1 MLPVQLAWG
10 NLSLED
16 RLDGTVLIWHV
27 GDLRP
32 KGIERSA
39 GKLAVW
45 TGQQVQ
51 QVAVPW
57 TMTATGVDHLYRGLL
72 TIDCSVEAGVVMGMR
87 DTPPDGE

>member
-1 MLPVQLAWG
+1 M
-10 NLSLED
+10 ED

-45 TGQQVQ
+45 TGQQV
-51 QVAVPW
+51 
-57 TMTATGVDHLYRGLL
+57 
-72 TIDCSVEAGVVMGMR
+72 VVMGMR

>member
-1 MLPVQLAWG
+1 MGQPLIGGPIGRDRAHLAC
-10 NLSLED
+10 
-16 RLDGTVLIWHV
+16 R
-27 GDLRP
+27 RP

>member
-1 MLPVQLAWG
+1 MNTRLSNNRCYQY
-10 NLSLED
+10 NLRGATSHWRTD
-16 RLDGTVLIWHV
+16 
-27 GDLRP
+27 
-32 KGIERSA
+32 
-39 GKLAVW
+39 W
-45 TGQQVQ
+45 TGPCSFGMSVQ

>member
-1 MLPVQLAWG
+1 M
-10 NLSLED
+10 S
-16 RLDGTVLIWHV
+16 
-27 GDLRP
+27 
-32 KGIERSA
+32 
-39 GKLAVW
+39 
-45 TGQQVQ
+45 VQ